1 MFGSESGVVEH
12 SIIHA
17 KSPIMCLPLHPAILG
32 NMFKNCGRESFL
44 ALHLKDKPVP
54 LVSVGGHGN
63 GSEPLILEVGAL
75 LVESRQG
82 DLRSVLDL
90 RVSRGLVQTGYSY

>member
-32 NMFKNCGRESFL
+32 NTFKRESLCGKECLL
-44 ALHLKDKPVP
+44 ASHLKDKPVFH
-54 LVSVGGHGN
+54 VSVGGRSAGP
-63 GSEPLILEVGAL
+63 EPFLLEVGAL
-75 LVESRQG
+75 SVESRERFTLWQTSERAG
-82 DLRSVLDL
+82 D
-90 RVSRGLVQTGYSY
+90 

>member
-32 NMFKNCGRESFL
+32 NMFKNYDRESLL
-44 ALHLKDKPVP
+44 ASHLKGKPVFH
-54 LVSVGGHGN
+54 VSVGGHIAGP
-63 GSEPLILEVGAL
+63 EPFLLEVGAL
-75 LVESRQG
+75 SVESG
-82 DLRSVLDL
+82 
-90 RVSRGLVQTGYSY
+90 